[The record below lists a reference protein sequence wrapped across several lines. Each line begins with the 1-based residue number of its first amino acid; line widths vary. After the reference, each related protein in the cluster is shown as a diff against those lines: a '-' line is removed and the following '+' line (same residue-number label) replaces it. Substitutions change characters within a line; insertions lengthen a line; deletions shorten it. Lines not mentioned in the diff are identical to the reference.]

1 MLSHKKQLNALTIN
15 TYYSR
20 SVNVE
25 RDLSDDEVIRAYI
38 PTARAK
44 ETLSR
49 LLDSANSDKRTSAFS
64 LIGPYGSGKS
74 SFAVFITQLLAGKT
88 SAIRQIALEVLKKA
102 DSELADAY
110 QQHLLQ
116 GGYLPLVL
124 SGNPEPLSRR
134 LLEAV
139 RSAAIQNGNMTPV
152 IDAVDTLQK
161 QNYTHEDI
169 KQVIALQQRCWHAQ
183 GGQGLLLVLDEFG
196 KFLEYDA
203 RHSNSE
209 DIHLLQI
216 IAEASKGG
224 QYGRILFFV
233 LLHQAFDQYA
243 RGMSDAL
250 KKEWS
255 KIQGRFETIPF
266 LESTEQTLKI
276 LANSFH
282 FHSDSQSNEHALPP
296 YFLKMQQAANLFVNN
311 GVLKT
316 SLSEADLT
324 ELLVQC
330 YPIHPVTAVVLPQLC
345 QKVAQNERT
354 LFSFIGSHEPFG
366 FRELAQHS
374 TDGFIGLDGIYD
386 YFIANQSGAITDSLT
401 QKRWYE
407 VVSAVD
413 RLGDAEPVT
422 VSLLK
427 AIGLLNIVG
436 VRGGFKASEDLL
448 KLIFGENFN
457 QAVELLI
464 RKSLV
469 VFRRYSQE
477 YAVWQGSDFD
487 LDGATEKAKNEI
499 GQFSLAERLNSQAP
513 LEPIIARK
521 YSFENA
527 AVRYFLPVFADINSF
542 KSLVTCAGEPRLVI
556 FLLQG
561 AEDLKH
567 TESIAAQF
575 VKHKAYSDV
584 LLFCPN
590 AKVIAEAVIEVLAL
604 KHVQQYEQ
612 LLKEDKV
619 ALREFSDRL
628 YAAESLQ
635 RQVLKQMIED
645 TAGTLFFAPALRD
658 AEHQLGEYSIKSR
671 RGLQALLSRVL
682 EVVYPDS
689 PIIRNELI
697 NREIPSPQGNLGKKN
712 LLLALQDKHQQD
724 GFGIEKFPPEKGM
737 YLAIFRESGMHIL
750 DNGRYLL
757 QEPDQEKDKTN
768 LVAVWGA
775 IKTFFESTKTS
786 AKGFDE
792 LDVVLSKPPY
802 GVKNGVLNILYV
814 TAMTMWQNKL
824 AIFEEGVYQ
833 PDGLTPIRLQ
843 IFLKNHR
850 YFKVQLFTQANTQE
864 RFLDALA
871 IKLGFQIGHY
881 SLLDLTKLI
890 MTPILSAHPYTQ
902 NTESLSHNSKQL
914 RQAVKSS
921 NTPQKVL
928 VEVIPRIFEIDAT
941 NHQSINDGLERLI
954 ASVKEIKSSY
964 TKMLQYFAVQ
974 LGSTFSV
981 SRDAHIDLKN
991 YVLQIKDHVS
1001 SFGNRFDGLLPEG
1014 SEEQL
1019 LINALHFKA
1028 DIDDPVDWLIEIL
1041 SVVGRISPEKWTD
1054 RDVETVTKRL
1064 RKIHAAFADAMEL
1077 LEQGEQDTSSK
1088 NLFFIKSLS
1097 SEKDMRRQAVA
1108 ISDEQVIQA
1117 EQLASDLAKLLKA
1130 KNTDEAV
1137 ITAAISKL
1145 IGQVIHE

>member
-1 MLSHKKQLNALTIN
+1 MLSQKKQLNALTIN

-25 RDLSDDEVIRAYI
+25 RDLSDEEVIRAYI
-38 PTARAK
+38 PTARAR

-49 LLDSANSDKRTSAFS
+49 LLDSANTEKRTSAFS

-88 SAIRQIALEVLKKA
+88 NSIREIALKVLEKA
-102 DSELADAY
+102 DPELAEAY
-110 QQHLLQ
+110 QQHLVK

-139 RSAAIQNGNMTPV
+139 RTAALQNGDMKIV
-152 IDAVDTLQK
+152 LDALDTLQK

-169 KQVIALQQRCWHAQ
+169 KQVISIQQKCWHAQ

-224 QYGRILFFV
+224 EFGRILFFV

-243 RGMSDAL
+243 RGMSDSL

-276 LANSFH
+276 VANSFQYH
-282 FHSDSQSNEHALPP
+282 VDETDYENGKPTFQLHIEEAARL
-296 YFLKMQQAANLFVNN
+296 FLQTD
-311 GVLKT
+311 VLKT
-316 SLSEADLT
+316 SLTEDDLSH
-324 ELLVQC
+324 LLEQC
-330 YPIHPVTAVVLPQLC
+330 YPLHPVTAVVLPQLC

-366 FRELAQHS
+366 FRELVQES
-374 TDGFIGLDGIYD
+374 KDGFIGLDGIYD

-413 RLGDAEPVT
+413 RLGDAEPVA
-422 VSLLK
+422 VALIKS
-427 AIGLLNIVG
+427 IGLLNIVG
-436 VRGGFKASEDLL
+436 VRGGFKASTEIL
-448 KLIFGENFN
+448 KLIFRENFEE
-457 QAVELLI
+457 AIEVLVK
-464 RKSLV
+464 KSLI

-527 AVRYFLPVFADINSF
+527 AVRYFMPVFADINSYKNF
-542 KSLVTCAGEPRLVI
+542 LSSSGEPRIVI

-567 TESIAAQF
+567 VQTIAAQF
-575 VKHKAYSDV
+575 VKHKANSDI

-590 AKVIAEAVIEVLAL
+590 AKVISEAVLEVLAL

-619 ALREFSDRL
+619 ALREFNDRL

-635 RQVLKQMIED
+635 RKVLKQLLED
-645 TAGTLFFAPALRD
+645 TMSTLFFAPVLRD
-658 AEHQLGEYSIKSR
+658 TEHQLGEFKVENR
-671 RGLQALLSRVL
+671 RALQALLSKVL
-682 EVVYPDS
+682 EKVYPFS

-697 NREIPSPQGNLGKKN
+697 NRESPSPQANLGKKN
-712 LLLALQDKHQQD
+712 LLMAMQNCADQESFSID
-724 GFGIEKFPPEKGM
+724 KFPPEKGM
-737 YLAIFRESGMHIL
+737 YLAIFRESGMHRL
-750 DNGRYLL
+750 ENGRFVL
-757 QEPDQEKDKTN
+757 QAPDHTSDKTN
-768 LVAVWGA
+768 LSAVWGA
-775 IKTFFESTKTS
+775 IQDFFESTKTS

-792 LDVVLSKPPY
+792 LDALLTTPPY
-802 GVKNGVLNILYV
+802 GVKHGVLNLLYV
-814 TAMTMWQNKL
+814 TAMTLWQDKL

-843 IFLKNHR
+843 IFLKNHK
-850 YFKVQLFTQANTQE
+850 YFKVQFFTQANTQE

-871 IKLGFQIGHY
+871 MKLGYQVGNY

-902 NTESLSHNSKQL
+902 NTDSLSETSKQL

-928 VEVIPRIFEIDAT
+928 VDVIPKIFEIDPT
-941 NHQSINDGLERLI
+941 NHQSIAEGLERLI
-954 ASVKEIKSSY
+954 SSVKEIKSSY
-964 TKMLQYFAVQ
+964 TKMLKYFAIQ
-974 LGSTFSV
+974 LGSAFSV
-981 SRDAHIDLKN
+981 NKEASIDLKE
-991 YVLQIKDHVS
+991 YVLQIKGHVS
-1001 SFGNRFDGLLPEG
+1001 SFGNKFDGLLPEG

-1019 LINALHFKA
+1019 LINALQFKA
-1028 DIDDPVDWLIEIL
+1028 DIEDPVDWLIEIL

-1077 LEQGEQDTSSK
+1077 LEQDNKNNKSK

-1097 SEKDMRRQAVA
+1097 SDKEMRRQAVA
-1108 ISDEQVIQA
+1108 ISDEQVIAA
-1117 EQLASDLAKLLKA
+1117 ENIAADLMQILKA
-1130 KNTDEAV
+1130 QNVDESV
-1137 ITAAISKL
+1137 ITAALSKL

>member
-25 RDLSDDEVIRAYI
+25 RDLSDEEVIRAYI

-44 ETLSR
+44 ETLTR
-49 LLDSANSDKRTSAFS
+49 LLDSANTEKRTSAFS

-88 SAIRQIALEVLKKA
+88 SAIREIALRVLENA
-102 DSELADAY
+102 DSELANAY
-110 QQHLLQ
+110 QQHLLK

-139 RSAAIQNGNMTPV
+139 RSAAIQNGEMNPV
-152 IDAVDTLQK
+152 IDAVEKLQK

-169 KQVIALQQRCWHAQ
+169 KQVIALQQRCWHEQ
-183 GGQGLLLVLDEFG
+183 GGQGLLLLLDEFG

-224 QYGRILFFV
+224 QHGRILFFV

-282 FHSDSQSNEHALPP
+282 YQADLSRDDEEQPAYYSQI
-296 YFLKMQQAANLFVNN
+296 QQAARLFVRND
-311 GVLKT
+311 VLKT
-316 SLSEADLT
+316 SLSESELSQ
-324 ELLVQC
+324 LLVQC

-374 TDGFIGLDGIYD
+374 SDGFIGLDGIYD

-413 RLGDAEPVT
+413 RLGDAEPKT

-436 VRGGFKASEDLL
+436 VRGGFKASADLL
-448 KLIFGENFN
+448 TLIFGESFN

-464 RKSLV
+464 KKSLV

-527 AVRYFLPVFADINSF
+527 AVRYFLPVFADINSY
-542 KSLVTCAGEPRLVI
+542 KTLLNTSGEPRLVI

-567 TESIAAQF
+567 TQTIAAQF
-575 VKHKAYSDV
+575 VKQKAFSDV

-590 AKVIAEAVIEVLAL
+590 AKVISEAVIEVLAL

-619 ALREFSDRL
+619 ALREFNDRI

-645 TAGTLFFAPALRD
+645 TSGTIFFAPALRSP
-658 AEHQLGEYSIKSR
+658 EHQLGEYSVESR

-682 EVVYPDS
+682 QLVYPAS

-697 NREIPSPQGNLGKKN
+697 NREMPSPQANLGKKN
-712 LLLALQDKHQQD
+712 LLLAMQNNHSQDA
-724 GFGIEKFPPEKGM
+724 FGIEKFPPEKGM
-737 YLAIFRESGMHIL
+737 YLAIFRESGMHVL
-750 DNGRYLL
+750 ESGRYLL
-757 QEPDQEKDKTN
+757 QEPHKDEDKTN
-768 LVAVWGA
+768 LGAVWGA
-775 IKTFFESTKTS
+775 IRTFFESTKTS

-792 LDVVLSKPPY
+792 LDALLTKPPY

-814 TAMTMWQNKL
+814 TAMTMWQDKL

-833 PDGLTPIRLQ
+833 PDGMTPIRLQ
-843 IFLKNHR
+843 IFLKNHK

-871 IKLGFQIGHY
+871 MKLGFEMGHY

-890 MTPILSAHPYTQ
+890 MTPILSAYPYTQ
-902 NTESLSHNSKQL
+902 NTDSLSETSKKL

-928 VEVIPRIFEIDAT
+928 VEVIPNIFQIDAT
-941 NHQSINDGLERLI
+941 NHQSISEGLERLI

-974 LGSTFSV
+974 LGNTFSI
-981 SRDAHIDLKN
+981 SRDSTIDLKN
-991 YVLQIKDHVS
+991 YVLQIKEHVS
-1001 SFGNRFDGLLPEG
+1001 GFGNKFDGLLPEG

-1028 DIDDPVDWLIEIL
+1028 DIVDPVDWLIEIL

-1077 LEQGEQDTSSK
+1077 LEQGDRDKSRK
-1088 NLFFIKSLS
+1088 NLFFVKSLS

-1108 ISDEQVIQA
+1108 ISDEQVLQA
-1117 EQLASDLAKLLKA
+1117 EQLVLDLVKILKA

-1137 ITAAISKL
+1137 ITAALSKL